1 MVQLILRS
9 DVDNVGKKGDIV
21 DVSDGFA
28 RNFLV
33 AKGLA
38 MKATPGAVAQAAGM
52 RRARAVKDAKDR
64 ESAEQ
69 VARLLVTKVI
79 RIPGRAGPEGRLFGS
94 VTTADLVNAV
104 QDQAGVTLERKRV
117 HLEEPIKALGTPE
130 VPVRL
135 HTEVEFRLPVE
146 AVPAGG

>member
-1 MVQLILRS
+1 MVTLILRS
-9 DVDNVGKKGDIV
+9 DVDNVGKKGDVV

-28 RNFLV
+28 RNFLM

-38 MKATPGAVAQAAGM
+38 IKATPGAVAQATGM
-52 RRARAVKDAKDR
+52 RRARAIKDAKDR

-94 VTTADLVNAV
+94 VTTADLVAAV
-104 QDQAGVTLERKRV
+104 AEQAGVTLERRRV
-117 HLEEPIKALGTPE
+117 HLDEPIKALGTHE

-135 HTEVEFRLPVE
+135 HPEVEFRLPVE
-146 AVPAGG
+146 VVPA

>member
-1 MVQLILRS
+1 MVTLILRS
-9 DVDNVGKKGDIV
+9 DVDNVGKKGDVV

-38 MKATPGAVAQAAGM
+38 MKATPGAIAQAGGM
-52 RRARAVKDAKDR
+52 RRARAVKDARDR

-69 VARLLVTKVI
+69 VARLLVTKII
-79 RIPGRAGPEGRLFGS
+79 RIPSRAGPEGRLFGS
-94 VTTADLVNAV
+94 VTSADLVTAV
-104 QDQAGVTLERKRV
+104 QEQAGVTLERKRI
-117 HLEEPIKALGTPE
+117 HLDEPIKALGTHE

-135 HTEVEFRLPVE
+135 HPEVEFRLPVE
-146 AVPAGG
+146 VVSAG

>member
-1 MVQLILRS
+1 MVQLIMRS
-9 DVDNVGKKGDIV
+9 DFDNVGKKGDIV

-38 MKATPGAVAQAAGM
+38 MKATPGAIAQAAGM

-79 RIPGRAGPEGRLFGS
+79 RIPGRAGTEGRLFGS
-94 VTTADLVNAV
+94 VTTADLVDAV
-104 QDQAGVTLERKRV
+104 QAQAGVTLERRRV
-117 HLEEPIKALGTPE
+117 HLAEADNALGTPE
-130 VPVRL
+130 GPDRP
-135 HTEVEFRLPVE
+135 HPQ
-146 AVPAGG
+146 GG

>member
-1 MVQLILRS
+1 MIKLIMRS
-9 DVDNVGKKGDIV
+9 DVDNVGKKGDVV
-21 DVSDGFA
+21 DVADGFA
-28 RNFLV
+28 RNYLV

-38 MKATPGAVAQAAGM
+38 MKATPGAIAQASGM
-52 RRARAVKDAKDR
+52 RRARAVKDARDR

-94 VTTADLVNAV
+94 VNTADLVAAV
-104 QDQAGVTLERKRV
+104 QEQAGVTLERKRI
-117 HLEEPIKALGTPE
+117 HLDEPIKALGTHD

-135 HTEVEFRLPVE
+135 HPEVEFRLPVE
-146 AVPAGG
+146 VVAGK